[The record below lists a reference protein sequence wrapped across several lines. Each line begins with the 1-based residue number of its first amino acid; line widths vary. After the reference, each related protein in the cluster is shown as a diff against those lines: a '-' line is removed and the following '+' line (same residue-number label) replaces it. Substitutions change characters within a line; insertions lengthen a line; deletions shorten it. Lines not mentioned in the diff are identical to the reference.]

1 MLVQKQKT
9 MVPENENF
17 EESVPSNQAPKSEE
31 SILSII
37 CWCMFSFCE
46 LLLCFGKLNLTASN
60 LPLFTLEVSDIRSPD
75 NQGLTV
81 ISFFQA
87 CFEEGL
93 FPFANHDFSVLMFYQ
108 VILSLL

>member
-17 EESVPSNQAPKSEE
+17 EESVPSNQAPKAEE

-37 CWCMFSFCE
+37 CWYMFSFCE
-46 LLLCFGKLNLTASN
+46 LLLCFGILNLTAST
-60 LPLFTLEVSDIRSPD
+60 LPLFTLEVSDIRRPD

-81 ISFFQA
+81 ISFFRA
-87 CFEEGL
+87 CF
-93 FPFANHDFSVLMFYQ
+93 
-108 VILSLL
+108 